1 MRGGVTAAFCETP
14 GRPRRPLM
22 EHLIMRMNWMT
33 AAALVT
39 TVCTAQAFGQVA
51 DDAKAVLTD
60 SAKAIRA
67 TTGVTFKVKKSG
79 TGMLKDI
86 IDSDGTV
93 KFWKPEGAQAATWMV
108 EGRVKQPGKADKK
121 LMVMSDGSKAMWL
134 DYDQNMLME
143 RAVTDTS
150 AMQELALCREILLN
164 EWTSPTPFN
173 RELTQLAKL
182 NKTGVDN
189 VGGVVCDIV
198 EAMPATGDRNFTW
211 AIGVADKL
219 PRRVELGTGNAAQ
232 KIAMITEIMDLKPAT
247 FTAKD
252 FEIAMPAGFTK
263 SPMPAPAQPIQPTP
277 TSAPVAP
284 VELGLKPGTAA
295 PAFSAKT
302 SDGSEVSL
310 ESMKGNVVVLEFWG
324 TMFKSSTANAEAMK
338 ALAGE
343 MGGKGVKMLGLSC
356 REMNEGAA
364 TAWWTKSGL
373 PYPLVNKADKIAAD
387 FKVSG
392 YPSYYVIGK
401 DGNVSAFFQDFP
413 GTDKLKDA
421 VTAAMN

>member
-1 MRGGVTAAFCETP
+1 
-14 GRPRRPLM
+14 
-22 EHLIMRMNWMT
+22 MRMNWMT

-39 TVCTAQAFGQVA
+39 AVCAGQTFGQVA

-93 KFWKPEGAQAATWMV
+93 KFWKPAGAQNATWLI

-121 LMVMSDGSKAMWL
+121 LVVMSDGSKAAWL
-134 DYDQNMLME
+134 DFEQNMLVE
-143 RAVTDTS
+143 RAVTDS
-150 AMQELALCREILLN
+150 AAMQELALCREILN
-164 EWTSPTPFN
+164 PEWTNPTPFN
-173 RELTQLAKL
+173 REMTQFAKL
-182 NKTGVDN
+182 TKTGVDN

-198 EAMPATGDRNFTW
+198 EAMPATGDRNVTW
-211 AIGVADKL
+211 AIGVQDKL

-232 KIAMITEIMDLKPAT
+232 KIAMITEVSDLKPAT

-252 FEIAMPAGFTK
+252 FEIAMPSGFTK
-263 SPMPAPAQPIQPTP
+263 SAMPAQSQPVPAP
-277 TSAPVAP
+277 SAAPVPP

-295 PAFSAKT
+295 PAFSAKAA
-302 SDGSEVSL
+302 DGSEVSL
-310 ESMKGNVVVLEFWG
+310 GSMKGNVVVLEFWG
-324 TMFKSSTANAEAMK
+324 TMFKSSTANADAMK
-338 ALAGE
+338 SLASE
-343 MGGKGVKMLGLSC
+343 MGGKGVKMVGLSC
-356 REMNEGAA
+356 REMNDGAA
-364 TAWWTKSGL
+364 AAWWTKSGL

-392 YPSYYVIGK
+392 YPTYYVIGK

-421 VTAAMN
+421 VTAAMSN